1 MPALLQTHPLGGL
14 ERVPLLPRLILQVR
28 TQPQPPRT
36 VVILAVCG
44 SSLAGKGPQHLP
56 GLHTQ
61 MSNGW
66 DLGERGSNFISWS
79 NNGALVHTHTPTHTP
94 THTHPPLE
102 DYRKKAKFWLPC

>member
-56 GLHTQ
+56 GAPYPDVQ
-61 MSNGW
+61 W
-66 DLGERGSNFISWS
+66 LGPGGGGFKFHFLEQQWGP
-79 NNGALVHTHTPTHTP
+79 GTHTH
-94 THTHPPLE
+94 THTHPPTHPPTPRGL
-102 DYRKKAKFWLPC
+102 